1 MYDCAIKHNGR
12 AQWLLRLIVIL
23 SHYAQ
28 LFWVSPVNEL
38 QTDYN
43 IIINMSLAK
52 LHEKIALMQR
62 KIDQGYP
69 LFEDGLRLRN
79 KVNNPA
85 DSRIAMIV
93 IMINIVDK
101 VPQLQKRKRQEI
113 LI

>member
-1 MYDCAIKHNGR
+1 
-12 AQWLLRLIVIL
+12 
-23 SHYAQ
+23 
-28 LFWVSPVNEL
+28 
-38 QTDYN
+38 
-43 IIINMSLAK
+43 MSLAK
-52 LHEKIALMQR
+52 PHEKIIALMQR

-93 IMINIVDK
+93 MMINITDN